1 MRTWKRRLAS
11 KTTQYFVP
19 NYKPN
24 PNLMKNLWKSRAFFP
39 PRSYQRNEIS
49 NSKQQRQRTWWRSH
63 GKESFVKNHNI
74 SIKNP
79 FWFFIARSLK
89 LEKSIPKVIYASRT
103 HSQLAQVVRELKR
116 LREIGYEIKMSVLG
130 GRGTTCLHS
139 KVSKEKD
146 NAIQQTMDSKY
157 HLVAFWLV
165 LRPKLWSFHY
175 SMTKFGNGPGPY
187 LIRPQ

>member
-1 MRTWKRRLAS
+1 M
-11 KTTQYFVP
+11 
-19 NYKPN
+19 
-24 PNLMKNLWKSRAFFP
+24 
-39 PRSYQRNEIS
+39 
-49 NSKQQRQRTWWRSH
+49 
-63 GKESFVKNHNI
+63 
-74 SIKNP
+74 
-79 FWFFIARSLK
+79 
-89 LEKSIPKVIYASRT
+89 
-103 HSQLAQVVRELKR
+103 VRELKR